1 MKKTKILAILVAA
14 TMLAS
19 CAKAPEETEKTR
31 KERETTPTPTTA
43 PTMRCRHLSRKRD
56 LMPICASA
64 WTRIHI

>member
-31 KERETTPTPTTA
+31 KER
-43 PTMRCRHLSRKRD
+43 D